1 MITKVINYKRLPVK
15 VDLVLEKL
23 NLQKNKTE
31 KAVQS
36 YAIRKSY
43 LMLSNAD
50 ILLSS
55 NIIKT
60 EIPTLSFG
68 LKVFP
73 IAAIATAVVKKPKLL
88 SKKDR

>member
-1 MITKVINYKRLPVK
+1 MK
-15 VDLVLEKL
+15 VDLVLKKL

-36 YAIRKSY
+36 YAVRKSY

-55 NIIKT
+55 KIIKT

-73 IAAIATAVVKKPKLL
+73 IAAIATAAAKKPKLL
-88 SKKDR
+88 SIKER